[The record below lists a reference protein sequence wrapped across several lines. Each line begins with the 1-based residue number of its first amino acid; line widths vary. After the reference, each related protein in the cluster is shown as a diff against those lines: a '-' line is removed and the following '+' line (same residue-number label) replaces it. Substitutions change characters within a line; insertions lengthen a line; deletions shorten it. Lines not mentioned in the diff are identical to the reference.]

1 MTDSTEE
8 YLVQLQLESIQTYL
22 FSYLSVSENLKTL
35 AEAKHKSDLIA
46 KLTDIEKNESMFSK
60 KLFPGGVK
68 FLLENNKEKILLN
81 ISGKC
86 ILKLSNSEKKELES
100 NIQKNYIEFLK
111 ESIEISYFSEKIEND
126 NIENAYKKLNE
137 KVKSQFKQ
145 KEIYELI
152 GNFNFYQT
160 SNNEK
165 ESQTTREL
173 LSKYCHSKNLK
184 ANLESKA
191 NLEENSESK
200 VNAEDNKES
209 SNYNQ
214 IAIIKADM
222 NGMGKFFKELEL
234 AKLSEKSDELE
245 KIIKKIE
252 ELKPNNNNN
261 NNDDEN
267 KYFPLYI
274 NGDDIFII
282 SAVSHVKQVLEKI
295 SNMMEEVR
303 GKISDEITI
312 GIGVLTTDYRS
323 TFRYYFNR
331 VENLMN
337 TAKEDKNIDSV
348 NINGEVLTLEEAIS
362 FLEEIGNYVDEKNE
376 NKLLLSK
383 TKLHNVIE
391 VLESTENKFKLYDAI
406 YILTKEKTD
415 KTSEYY
421 YDKLSK
427 NIEDIILNGNEK
439 DILEITNHIRNLIL
453 FSKYYESSGSR
464 NPASTNIEE
473 YKFIIND
480 DKFEE
485 LMFLKKEEK
494 EEISLNEEVIEIV
507 IKVQNL
513 CGIGKGFWFKLEDIL
528 TKEYSEDDT
537 KKNIIEKYLSNYQIG
552 NKNLIYGSIDGEKL
566 KDLSVDERGKFNE
579 ERKNRRESIN
589 KKIESVI
596 GKIVEDIIENEDEYR
611 KLLRVNIIKINKKE
625 REIIDGQI

>member
-1 MTDSTEE
+1 MTDNTEE

-261 NNDDEN
+261 NNDEN

-282 SAVSHVKQVLEKI
+282 SAVSHVKEVLEKI
-295 SNMMEEVR
+295 NNMMEEVR
-303 GKISDEITI
+303 REISDEITI

-331 VENLMN
+331 VENLMD
-337 TAKEDKNIDSV
+337 TAKEDKKKDSV

-362 FLEEIGNYVDEKNE
+362 FLEEIENYVDEKNE

-391 VLESTENKFKLYDAI
+391 VLESTENRFKLYDAI

-415 KTSEYY
+415 KISEYY

-427 NIEDIILNGNEK
+427 NIEDIILNGNKK

-453 FSKYYESSGSR
+453 FSKYYESSGSK
-464 NPASTNIEE
+464 NPASTNIED
-473 YKFIIND
+473 YKFIVND

-485 LMFLKKEEK
+485 LMFLKEEEK
-494 EEISLNEEVIEIV
+494 EEILLNEETIEIV

-513 CGIGKGFWFKLEDIL
+513 CGIGKGFWFKLEEIL

-537 KKNIIEKYLSNYQIG
+537 KKNTIEKYLSNYQIG
-552 NKNLIYGSIDGEKL
+552 NKNLIYGSVDEEDL
-566 KDLSVDERGKFNE
+566 KDLSVDERRKFNE

-596 GKIVEDIIENEDEYR
+596 GKIVEDIIEKEDEYR

-625 REIIDGQI
+625 RG

>member
-1 MTDSTEE
+1 MTDNTEE

-126 NIENAYKKLNE
+126 DIENAYKKLNE

-160 SNNEK
+160 SNNKK

-191 NLEENSESK
+191 NLEENTESK

-252 ELKPNNNNN
+252 ELEHNNN
-261 NNDDEN
+261 DEN

-282 SAVSHVKQVLEKI
+282 SAVSRVKQVLEKI
-295 SNMMEEVR
+295 NNMMEEVR

-331 VENLMN
+331 VENLMD
-337 TAKEDKNIDSV
+337 TAKEDKKKDSV
-348 NINGEVLTLEEAIS
+348 NINGEVLTLKEGIS
-362 FLEEIGNYVDEKNE
+362 FLEEIENYVDEKNE

-391 VLESTENKFKLYDAI
+391 VLESTENRFKLYDAI

-427 NIEDIILNGNEK
+427 NIEDIILNGNKK

-453 FSKYYESSGSR
+453 FSKYYESSGSKKS
-464 NPASTNIEE
+464 ASTNIEE
-473 YKFIIND
+473 YKFIVND
-480 DKFEE
+480 GKFEE
-485 LMFLKKEEK
+485 LMFLKEEEK
-494 EEISLNEEVIEIV
+494 EEISLNKETIEIV

-513 CGIGKGFWFKLEDIL
+513 CGIGKGFWFKLEEIL
-528 TKEYSEDDT
+528 TKEYSEDDA
-537 KKNIIEKYLSNYQIG
+537 KKNTIEKYLSNYQIG
-552 NKNLIYGSIDGEKL
+552 NKNLIYGSVDEEDL
-566 KDLSVDERGKFNE
+566 KDLSVDERRKFNE

-596 GKIVEDIIENEDEYR
+596 GKIVEDIIEKEDEYR

-625 REIIDGQI
+625 RG